1 MVELCTNYIYDN
13 NEYNQVMTE
22 ALVYLFDFYRAGEQ
36 PLTLEQNIC
45 SFIRSINLN
54 KMEQGVFKKE
64 ESKENIRSKV
74 FKRFNIE
81 DRKGNRQEDTMFNEI
96 YMRCIRDMTP
106 IKY

>member
-1 MVELCTNYIYDN
+1 MELCTNYIHDY
-13 NEYNQVMTE
+13 NEYKHVMLE

-54 KMEQGVFKKE
+54 KMSDGAMKHGV
-64 ESKENIRSKV
+64 SKESIRSKV
-74 FKRFNIE
+74 FKRF
-81 DRKGNRQEDTMFNEI
+81 KTGGKSGNYNEETTFDEI